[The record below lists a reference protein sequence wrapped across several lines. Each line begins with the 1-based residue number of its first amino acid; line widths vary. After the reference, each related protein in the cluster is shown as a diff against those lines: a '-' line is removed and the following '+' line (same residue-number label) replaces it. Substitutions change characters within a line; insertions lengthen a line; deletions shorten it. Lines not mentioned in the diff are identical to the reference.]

1 MSKEKKS
8 KLQPKEI
15 LRPVLVLFIICLVV
29 SAALAGTNLL
39 TEDKIAQINQ
49 QTQEESQQQ
58 VLPDAQ
64 TFETATTA
72 DGTEYVVGKSG
83 EEIVGYV
90 FTTSSNSYGGALEVM
105 TGIKTDDTV
114 TGVNILSIDDTPGL
128 GLNAQN
134 EEFRDQYKQTIPA
147 SGSFEVIKNATAGD
161 GQIAA
166 LTGATIT
173 SNAVTDAVNQAVA
186 LYQSVKGGA

>member
-83 EEIVGYV
+83 EEGVGYV

-147 SGSFEVIKNATAGD
+147 SGSFEVIKNAAAGD

-173 SNAVTDAVNQAVA
+173 SNAVTDAVNQAVV

>member
-72 DGTEYVVGKSG
+72 DGTE
-83 EEIVGYV
+83 
-90 FTTSSNSYGGALEVM
+90 
-105 TGIKTDDTV
+105 
-114 TGVNILSIDDTPGL
+114 
-128 GLNAQN
+128 
-134 EEFRDQYKQTIPA
+134 
-147 SGSFEVIKNATAGD
+147 
-161 GQIAA
+161 
-166 LTGATIT
+166 
-173 SNAVTDAVNQAVA
+173 
-186 LYQSVKGGA
+186 